1 MAYLMKGKIMLKTN
15 LTIEGIPSILW
26 GDPSDKLFIAIHGN
40 MSYKEDDVIVIFA
53 EEAVKKGYQVLSFDL
68 PEHGDRKGNGYKHDV
83 QNCVS
88 DLTAIIMYGQTISNN
103 ISLFA
108 CSMGAYF
115 SLLAYRDLSL
125 NQCLFL
131 SPVLNMEL
139 IINNMMS
146 IFKVSK
152 ERLKT
157 EKEIETPIGQTLYWD
172 YFCYV
177 KSHPIEAWDKPT
189 MILYGSDDNLTD
201 IHVVSEFVKR
211 HNCMLNVLDH
221 GEHYFHTEEQLLYF
235 RQWLKDSIRV
245 EVI

>member
-146 IFKVSK
+146 IFKVCR
-152 ERLKT
+152 ECLKT
-157 EKEIETPIGQTLYWD
+157 
-172 YFCYV
+172 
-177 KSHPIEAWDKPT
+177 
-189 MILYGSDDNLTD
+189 
-201 IHVVSEFVKR
+201 
-211 HNCMLNVLDH
+211 
-221 GEHYFHTEEQLLYF
+221 
-235 RQWLKDSIRV
+235 
-245 EVI
+245 